1 MKTLTNKII
10 FTRQVQEAHN
20 QTSKEQKKTNELAS
34 NISSIQNSGMPLKE
48 KFKLSNFPAVE
59 LSLPKNLKELF
70 HIKNKGEINKEITVV
85 KNVLDEKNIL
95 TKSFQA
101 SNLEDAAARVITEFM
116 RKSISDNAYN
126 YMFTS
131 GTSWKDISEK
141 YQEKGLELMR
151 RISKENIS
159 NLRNELKSLDNDEK
173 SFLDSILTV
182 KLRATHASDANL
194 VNENDI
200 LGIYSRKLL
209 IKKNIPFTEVNS
221 TRKDIKC
228 LSNDDFVFFS
238 LEPGEDF
245 KKPSSRFGSSIYSI
259 DINKPVFEQVSSI
272 SLYDQVTKEPPD
284 PKKYIHGIS
293 REAARIL
300 QKKDPSICDFMF
312 FGKEMRTGLGLYLLK
327 RIRNIPH
334 SDRQKI
340 LSMKSEHELNSVING
355 ILRPEIKVPKY
366 FFSKEYTA
374 ALFDGN
380 GGFLDPK
387 KTNNKEYMLDKV
399 ATYYKVLAHASN
411 NLKNDYDIALSAV
424 NQNGTAIKLISDE
437 LKKNREIIMAAVKT
451 SGMALR
457 FADEK
462 FKVDKG
468 GVLAAVHQSGESL
481 EFASKSLKKDRSII
495 LTAVKTSGMSLRF
508 ADEKFKDDKGI
519 VLSAVHQSGEALKFA
534 SKRLKNDKDVLL
546 TAVQNS
552 GQALTYVPKKFRD
565 DKQLILIAVQKN
577 GALLRYA
584 SDRLKDDEDIVN
596 KAVQT
601 HLTALLFC
609 SNRLKDNLETV
620 LLAVKH
626 HGKAL
631 LYASK
636 RLKDNDIIVSAA
648 INNDKSADKYA
659 SERIKKTLLLN
670 KL

>member
-10 FTRQVQEAHN
+10 FTRLVQDAHN

-34 NISSIQNSGMPLKE
+34 NIFSVQNTSMSLKE

-85 KNVLDEKNIL
+85 KNVLDEKNIF
-95 TKSFQA
+95 TKSFKA
-101 SNLEDAAARVITEFM
+101 NNLEDAAARVITEFM

-194 VNENDI
+194 VNENGI

-209 IKKNIPFTEVNS
+209 IKKDIPFPEEHS
-221 TRKDIKC
+221 TSKDIKN

-259 DINKPVFEQVSSI
+259 DINKPVFEQVSCI
-272 SLYDQVTKEPPD
+272 SLYDQVTKETPD
-284 PKKYIHGIS
+284 PKKHIHGIS
-293 REAARIL
+293 PEAAKIL
-300 QKKDPSICDFMF
+300 QKKDPSVCDFTF
-312 FGKEMRTGLGLYLLK
+312 FGKEMRAGLGLYLLK
-327 RIRNIPH
+327 RIRMIPH

-366 FFSKEYTA
+366 FFSKEHTA

-399 ATYYKVLAHASN
+399 AKDYKALAFASD
-411 NLKNDYDIALSAV
+411 NLKNDYDIALAAV
-424 NQNGTAIKLISDE
+424 NQNGTAIKIISDKF
-437 LKKNREIIMAAVKT
+437 KKNREIIMAAVKT
-451 SGMALR
+451 SGRALE
-457 FADEK
+457 FTDKK
-462 FKVDKG
+462 FKVDKDV
-468 GVLAAVHQSGESL
+468 VLAAVQQSGGAL
-481 EFASKSLKKDRSII
+481 EFAPKRLTKDRNII
-495 LTAVKTSGMSLRF
+495 LTAVKTSGMALKF
-508 ADEKFKDDKGI
+508 ADNKFKDDKGI
-519 VLSAVHQSGEALKFA
+519 VLSAVQQSGEALKFA
-534 SKRLKNDKDVLL
+534 SERLKNDKDVLL
-546 TAVQNS
+546 TAVQQS
-552 GQALTYVPKKFRD
+552 GLALTHTPNKFRD
-565 DKQLILIAVQKN
+565 DKQLISIAVQKN
-577 GALLRYA
+577 GILLQYA
-584 SDRLKDDEDIVN
+584 SDRLKDDEDVVK
-596 KAVQT
+596 KAVQS
-601 HLTALLFC
+601 HPAALLFC
-609 SNRLKDNLETV
+609 SERLKDNMETV

-631 LYASK
+631 QYASR

-648 INNDKSADKYA
+648 INNDKNANKYA
-659 SERIKKTLLLN
+659 SERIKKTLLSN

>member
-259 DINKPVFEQVSSI
+259 DINKPVFEQVSCI

-312 FGKEMRTGLGLYLLK
+312 SGKEMRTGLGLYLLK

-462 FKVDKG
+462 FK
-468 GVLAAVHQSGESL
+468 
-481 EFASKSLKKDRSII
+481 
-495 LTAVKTSGMSLRF
+495 
-508 ADEKFKDDKGI
+508 DDKGV